1 MRVPAPCY
9 QVQTLLA
16 DVFPH
21 LRPAE
26 RRGLALWVVGAIL
39 AGSACQTAVSSALRP
54 LGPGAEALR
63 QRLREWTYD
72 GADRATPCATSL
84 EVARCFAPLLG
95 WVIQLWRGESLPLA
109 IDMTSL
115 GHRWVVVAVCVLYR
129 GIAIPVA
136 WQVRPGPG
144 YGPWMDP
151 TCALLRALAPAVPPG
166 LRVLVLTD
174 RGLWSPQLW
183 RQIRAL
189 RWHPVM
195 RIRPDATFAPQGQ
208 MRRPAKALVAGPGH
222 AWVGTGTAFK
232 HRDVRKVGTLVVLWE
247 ADQQEPWLVLTDLPP
262 AEMGAAWYG
271 LRVWIEQGFR
281 ALKSAG
287 WHWERIRRTDPERV
301 ARHWLVLAVA
311 SVLTAAYGSRVEDAA
326 WAGCAPSHF
335 STPRPWPPERITCRA
350 VHLLTTGRDW
360 LRVLLVR
367 GRWWTR
373 LWLLPGTLPTP
384 DPAVVFVHYPPP
396 ETPR

>member
-9 QVQTLLA
+9 QVQTLLT

-26 RRGLALWVVGAIL
+26 CRGLALWVVGAIL
-39 AGSACQTAVSSALRP
+39 AGSACQTAVGSALRP
-54 LGPGAEALR
+54 LGLGSEAVR

-72 GADRATPCATSL
+72 GADRAAPCATSL
-84 EVARCFAPLLG
+84 TVETCFAPLRA
-95 WVIQLWRGESLPLA
+95 WVVRLWRGESLPLA

-136 WQVRPGPG
+136 WHVRPGPG
-144 YGPWMDP
+144 YGPWMAP
-151 TCALLRALAPAVPPG
+151 TCALLQQLAPAVPPTT
-166 LRVLVLTD
+166 RVLVLTD

-183 RQIRAL
+183 SQIRAL
-189 RWHPVM
+189 GWHAVM
-195 RIRPDATFAPQGQ
+195 RIRPDATFAPQGLP
-208 MRRPAKALVAGPGH
+208 RRPAKTLVPGRGH
-222 AWVGTGTAFK
+222 AWVGAGTAFK
-232 HRDVRKVGTLVVLWE
+232 HREVRRVGTLVVLWE
-247 ADQQEPWLVLTDLPP
+247 TAQAEPWLVLTDLAPD
-262 AEMGAAWYG
+262 EIGLAWYG

-287 WHWERIRRTDPERV
+287 WPWERIRRTDPERV

-311 SVLTAAYGSRVEDAA
+311 AVLTAAYGTRVEDADE
-326 WAGCAPSHF
+326 AGIAPAHF
-335 STPRPWPPERITCRA
+335 HVPRTWPPEQVACRA

-367 GRWWTR
+367 GRWWQR
-373 LWLLPGTLPTP
+373 LWLLPAPMPTP
-384 DPAVVFVHYPPP
+384 ASHLVMHHDQPP
-396 ETPR
+396 ETSG